1 MFRAPLKL
9 WKDGIYPIGQYRVLT
24 TVSDMVSHRYQ
35 DYFVFLYQYI
45 ESKLQMEL
53 PSRWEDARIE
63 FIFSV
68 PTTWKPHPTV
78 ERFRSITARAG
89 FGRYPNHKSTIGL
102 TEAEAA
108 AVHMSRESPAIFRV
122 RIDGLYRS
130 SEARNLTIM
139 ATGERYLDYMRCW
152 WGNNCMALSLKNLYI
167 NN

>member
-1 MFRAPLKL
+1 MSRAPLKL
-9 WKDGIYPIGQYRVLT
+9 LKDGTYPADQDKVRS
-24 TVSDMVSHRYQ
+24 TVSDIVSPRYQ

-122 RIDGLYRS
+122 RIGELCRS
-130 SEARNLTIM
+130 LNARTLTIM
-139 ATGERYLDYMRCW
+139 ATGKRHF
-152 WGNNCMALSLKNLYI
+152 NCM
-167 NN
+167 